1 MADNTFDTWALVELM
16 GHSRIAGRV
25 TDATIGG
32 ATFIR
37 VDVPETSGGQ
47 PSHTRYFSPA
57 AIYGISPVTEEIARG
72 LAEELDN
79 RPFNVYELPRR
90 LQELESPSDVL
101 PTDSPF

>member
-32 ATFIR
+32 ATFAVECAGR
-37 VDVPETSGGQ
+37 TSGGQ

-57 AIYGISPVTEEIARG
+57 AIYGISPVTPG
-72 LAEELDN
+72 N
-79 RPFNVYELPRR
+79 RKDWRR
-90 LQELESPSDVL
+90 NSTTGFQHL
-101 PTDSPF
+101 

>member
-79 RPFNVYELPRR
+79 RPFNVYELPRQLR
-90 LQELESPSDVL
+90 EPESPAEIPL
-101 PTDSPF
+101 AGTPF

>member
-47 PSHTRYFSPA
+47 PSTRYFSPA
-57 AIYGISPVTEEIARG
+57 AIYCISPVTEEIARG
-72 LAEELDN
+72 LAEELDS
-79 RPFNVYELPRR
+79 RPFNIYEQPRR
-90 LQELESPSDVL
+90 LHELESPSDVL
-101 PTDSPF
+101 PTESPF